1 LYYKISGKEIQ
12 KVAIQ
17 HIAPKEPLVGYITME
32 ELEKSFDELGINQAV
47 LNELLAD
54 QTHFRT
60 SIDTYEY
67 FSFGIINIVNVKDVN
82 APKDRIAFIIRKNFF
97 LLIKLIDEDNSC
109 YELFEAVINKYR
121 QNASIE
127 KIIYGVLDRLL
138 LNGNK
143 VLEDIENSIIIMEK
157 SLLEGQIDLN
167 LNKEIIK
174 LRNTLSMQK
183 IYYEH
188 LLDIG
193 EELEENENELF
204 DVEGLRYFRIFSSKA
219 ERLSLNTQ
227 ALSENLIHLREAMD
241 ASLNYSLNKTMKV
254 FTLVTVIFL
263 PLTLI
268 VGWYGMNF
276 KDMPELSWKYGY
288 PGVVLLCIMVLIV
301 FQIFIRKKKLY

>member
-1 LYYKISGKEIQ
+1 MYYKISGKEIQ